1 MSDQPAAE
9 DDPFVDPNLPRDA
22 FRKNPIFFADDYI
35 KVSVKGLNIYM
46 TMDYSVIGK
55 DGFLGDSG
63 LCLKGSAMVRAIDSV
78 MELDLLAQHSPSGVM
93 QLVALNP
100 ETSAKYLPHRKD
112 VEKPFLRFGK
122 LETRFDGLVIDGL
135 PNIIARIA
143 THQLEKEIGA
153 VISDQ
158 LTLQLANVSSAV
170 VEISDK
176 IISQS
181 VNTFLESMDVPIPTF
196 PRLAITE
203 PRWEMKKR
211 HLVVTANLL
220 ALEVQT
226 REVLA
231 KEVDLS
237 MQKKAMLSTTEDRPD
252 MSKEVLETLPVN
264 QAFFR
269 YAYKHDNRL
278 FRSDTVR
285 EILARHIKD
294 DTLPGLNRS
303 SSVDSQRSRLK

>member
-1 MSDQPAAE
+1 
-9 DDPFVDPNLPRDA
+9 
-22 FRKNPIFFADDYI
+22 
-35 KVSVKGLNIYM
+35 
-46 TMDYSVIGK
+46 
-55 DGFLGDSG
+55 
-63 LCLKGSAMVRAIDSV
+63 
-78 MELDLLAQHSPSGVM
+78 
-93 QLVALNP
+93 
-100 ETSAKYLPHRKD
+100 
-112 VEKPFLRFGK
+112 
-122 LETRFDGLVIDGL
+122 LVIDGL